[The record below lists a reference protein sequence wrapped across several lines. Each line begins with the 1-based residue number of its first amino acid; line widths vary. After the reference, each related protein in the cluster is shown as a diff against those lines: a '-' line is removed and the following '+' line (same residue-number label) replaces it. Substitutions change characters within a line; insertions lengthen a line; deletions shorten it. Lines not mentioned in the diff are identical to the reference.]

1 MNAII
6 VAAGMGKR
14 LRGLTDDRPKCM
26 IEINGITLFARQ
38 TEILLRNGISEVNV
52 VVGHKKE
59 CFTEKTFTYFTNRDY
74 ENNNILQSL
83 FCAEKAMGKG
93 LLCSYSDIIYDA
105 IIVKQMLNQHSDM
118 AIAVDPDW
126 KSHYEGR
133 IEHPIAEAELVFSED
148 GKTVSKIH
156 KNGDHKNALGEFLGI
171 ACFSERGANVLKE
184 VFGELRNNHEKMPDK
199 PFHSASSF
207 KQAYLTDMFQE
218 MVDGGYRINIVEIA
232 GKWNE
237 IDTPEDL
244 RSAREMWSDKKSS

>member
-38 TEILLRNGISEVNV
+38 TEILLRNGISKVNV

-59 CFTEKTFTYFTNRDY
+59 CFTEKTFTYFTNTDY

-83 FCAEKAMGKG
+83 FCAEKAMDSGF
-93 LLCSYSDIIYDA
+93 LLSYSDIIYDA
-105 IIVKQMLNQHSDM
+105 VIVKQMLNQNADM

-133 IEHPIAEAELVFSED
+133 IEHPIDEAELVFSED

-156 KNGDHKNALGEFLGI
+156 KNGDHKNARGEFLGL
-171 ACFSERGANVLKE
+171 ACFSERGTKNLKKT
-184 VFGELRNNHEKMPDK
+184 FGELRHFYAGNPGK
-199 PFHSASSF
+199 PFHSSRSF

-218 MVDGGYRINIVEIA
+218 MVDQGYRVNIVEIS
-232 GKWNE
+232 GKWAE

-244 RSAREMWSDKKSS
+244 RSVREMWSNEKGN